1 MFGCPPYA
9 GNAARCYRDTFKMQS
24 GEENL
29 ALFKAQELLAQEHI
43 KNYLEELEAL
53 AAEDANSAKNFIAS
67 NLKKI
72 IEEASSAE
80 YRDRFGTLLSPAP
93 LRSVAVSAAKALM
106 ELYPIKERGGNNSN
120 NNGESDTNITF
131 NVIVPGQTN
140 DKE

>member
-1 MFGCPPYA
+1 MPPKSSNGTA
-9 GNAARCYRDTFKMQS
+9 RKIHSGFAPKRFTNISCAA
-24 GEENL
+24 
-29 ALFKAQELLAQEHI
+29 APV
-43 KNYLEELEAL
+43 
-53 AAEDANSAKNFIAS
+53 DAFIAS